1 MSVDMSFN
9 TTEITLKFLA
19 NSVYQEMM
27 EQRIA
32 PERPSR
38 DDYLFYNERVLNMMK
53 EMLDGKYPNND
64 IKKDHLNYVD
74 TLIEYMKLH
83 DRTDI
88 LQKEYSKQVS
98 FSKYEQHDDVYK
110 EFDMST
116 TDKCM
121 MNIIDHKQ
129 PTLDDFVLTKKVV
142 IKEPV
147 NPPTIREIDI
157 KTESHKTKG
166 LTQKIIKIP
175 C

>member
-1 MSVDMSFN
+1 MDISFN

-27 EQRIA
+27 EQRTVC
-32 PERPSR
+32 ERPSSE
-38 DDYLFYNERVLNMMK
+38 DYLFYSERIFNMMK

-64 IKKDHLNYVD
+64 IKKEHLNYVD
-74 TLIEYMKLH
+74 TLIEYMKLQ

-98 FSKYEQHDDVYK
+98 FSKYEQHDD
-110 EFDMST
+110 ETDRIFDIAN

-121 MNIIDHKQ
+121 MNIIESKQ
-129 PTLDDFVLTKKVV
+129 PTLDNFVLTKKVI
-142 IKEPV
+142 IKDPL
-147 NPPTIREIDI
+147 PPPSIREVDI

-166 LTQKIIKIP
+166 IIQKLIKVS